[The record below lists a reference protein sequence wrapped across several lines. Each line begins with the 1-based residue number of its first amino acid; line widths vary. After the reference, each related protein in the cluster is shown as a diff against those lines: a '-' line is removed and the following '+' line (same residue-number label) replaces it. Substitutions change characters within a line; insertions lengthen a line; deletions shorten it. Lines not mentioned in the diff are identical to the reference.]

1 VATGS
6 YSYLSEPE
14 TSRTQRSGD
23 MPDTLWGLQGYL
35 DRLEWG
41 MSPTL
46 KVTISALP

>member
-1 VATGS
+1 
-6 YSYLSEPE
+6 
-14 TSRTQRSGD
+14 